1 MHSVVSAQLGR
12 IVYAHLEPEEDVLL
26 AIEEVIEREQLGTG
40 IILAITGAVSRAR
53 LSLPVQKEAVSSSP
67 GFIEFEGLSEVQ
79 GGGYFGRNVDSWSND
94 TSQITFVA
102 GRPHIHCHMAVATA
116 GTTYVGHLIEGCKVR
131 SVYPQSHFVVVLAE
145 AVGVDLTLHCS
156 EETTEA
162 YPKGI
167 PYYTLAALADVALAG
182 V

>member
-1 MHSVVSAQLGR
+1 MHTVVSAQLGR

-26 AIEEVIEREQLGTG
+26 AIQDVIEQEKLGTG

-53 LSLPVQKEAVSSSP
+53 LSCPVKAEAVDSSP

-94 TSQITFVA
+94 TSQISFEA
-102 GRPHIHCHMAVATA
+102 GRPHIHCHMAVANA

-131 SVYPQSHFVVVLAE
+131 SVHPQSHFVAVLAE

-156 EETTEA
+156 DSTTEA
-162 YPKGI
+162 YPNGI
-167 PYYTLAALADVALAG
+167 PFYNVLPMPG
-182 V
+182 G